1 MSRKMYCNDKEQP
14 GVYGIISDTQSCDN
28 I

>member
-1 MSRKMYCNDKEQP
+1 MSRKMYCNNNEQP
-14 GVYGIISDTQSCDN
+14 GVFGIISDTQSCDS